1 MQVYIGG
8 IVATISYRGRSQYP
22 GVDQV
27 QVTVPLGVPTGCF
40 VAVVA
45 VSGNVV
51 SNSVTIPVGVAGG
64 PCTDPNVGVS
74 SAVSSTLSGKSS
86 VNFGY
91 LTLLQSTSPGTGASA
106 APVTG
111 NLALADFQNQTGVAF
126 GSSSGGSTVSIGSC
140 IVTAPMVL
148 AAGFINFI
156 TGLDAGS
163 ITVNGP
169 GGLQTL
175 RSAPTMTGF
184 YETNL
189 PTGYIP
195 AAGGSFTFNATG
207 GAAIGKFSTTLNFP
221 SPITWTNMSS
231 ISAISRSAGV
241 PVTWTGGG
249 VGSYVVVG
257 GSSTAIVGGLQ
268 VTVSFTCAAPASA
281 GQFTVPSYILLALPA
296 GSGTMA
302 VDNYSNPQTF
312 TATGLDIGYQYAGS
326 SVSIN
331 ATYN

>member
-1 MQVYIGG
+1 
-8 IVATISYRGRSQYP
+8 
-22 GVDQV
+22 
-27 QVTVPLGVPTGCF
+27 
-40 VAVVA
+40 
-45 VSGNVV
+45 
-51 SNSVTIPVGVAGG
+51 
-64 PCTDPNVGVS
+64 VGVS
-74 SAVSSTLSGKSS
+74 SSASSTLSGKSS

-91 LTLLQSTSPGTGASA
+91 LTLLQSTSPGTGAFA

-111 NLALADFQNQTGVAF
+111 NLALADLQNETGAAF
-126 GSSSGGSTVSIGSC
+126 GSSSGGSAASIGSC

-148 AAGFINFI
+148 AVFPIPPF
-156 TGLDAGS
+156 TGLDAGT

-169 GGLQTL
+169 GRTQTL
-175 RSAPTMTGF
+175 SAVPATTF
-184 YETNL
+184 YEASL
-189 PTGYIP
+189 PSGYIP
-195 AAGGSFTFNATG
+195 AAGGSFTFNGTG

-221 SPITWTNMSS
+221 SPLTWTNMSS
-231 ISAISRSAGV
+231 ISAITRSAGV

-249 VGSYVVVG
+249 TGSYVVVG

-281 GQFTVPSYILLALPA
+281 GLFTVPSYILLALPA